1 MINLATEAND
11 LALMDDRMR
20 IGCFR
25 RTGLLMDYTKY
36 EFDGDIKAQGVVSKM
51 VVPDS
56 YENIETNTETESL
69 APTEY
74 VTPENQEGNIEYS
87 DVHPDGVGQDE
98 NSEHDF
104 VVEEDGEEQ
113 LLSTEILDDVED
125 VESDDDVEF

>member
-1 MINLATEAND
+1 
-11 LALMDDRMR
+11 
-20 IGCFR
+20 
-25 RTGLLMDYTKY
+25 MDYAKH
-36 EFDGDIKAQGVVSKM
+36 EFDNDVKSQGVASKM
-51 VVPDS
+51 VVPNS
-56 YENIETNTETESL
+56 YENIETDSDTEFL
-69 APTEY
+69 APTES
-74 VTPENQEGNIEYS
+74 VTPENQEGDIEYS